1 MSRTECMGP
10 VERLTEPVDA
20 VGESPV
26 WRAREGALYWT
37 DITARR
43 LHRLHLESARRES
56 WSLPEMAGCFAFDRR
71 GGLVA
76 GMQTGIFALVL
87 EPDGGVRAAPLA
99 APQWPREAMRFNDGR
114 CDRQGRFWAGTMQM
128 DIPAAEP
135 VGALFRYDGS
145 GLSGPHEPGLF
156 TQNGLA
162 WSPEGDRM
170 YLSDSHPKARAV
182 WVFDYDR
189 DAGLPRN
196 RRLFV
201 DMEDWPGRP
210 DGAAVDT
217 DGCYWIC
224 VNDGAEVV
232 RLTPRGA
239 VDRRIALPVR
249 KPAMCAFGGADY
261 STLFVTS
268 IRREG
273 ADDPLAGA
281 VFAVAAGVKGLPEPE
296 FAG

>member
-1 MSRTECMGP
+1 MTG
-10 VERLTEPVDA
+10 VERLTDPVDA

-26 WRAREGALYWT
+26 WHAAEGALYWT

-43 LHRLHLESARRES
+43 IHRLHLETGRRDS

-71 GGLVA
+71 GGLIA
-76 GMQTGIFALVL
+76 GMQSGIFAIALQA
-87 EPDGGVRAAPLA
+87 DGSVQAARLA
-99 APQWPREAMRFNDGR
+99 APDWPFESMRFNDGR

-128 DIPAAEP
+128 DIPAAQP
-135 VGALFRYDGS
+135 VGALFRYDAR

-170 YLSDSHPKARAV
+170 YLSDSHPRARTV

-196 RRLFV
+196 RRVFV
-201 DMEDWPGRP
+201 DMRGWSGRP
-210 DGAAVDT
+210 DGAAVDA

-224 VNDGAEVV
+224 SNDAGEVV
-232 RLTPRGA
+232 RLTPEA
-239 VDRRIALPVR
+239 VVDRRIALPVR

-268 IRREG
+268 IRPHSA
-273 ADDPLAGA
+273 ADQAAQPLAGA
-281 VFAVAAGVKGLPEPE
+281 VFAVSPGVKGLPEPE